1 LATQKRLQASRD
13 IHKHVDI
20 LEEHPVEFY
29 DLPTSLGPVQS
40 KYRRAYTNLKPLYHG
55 I

>member
-1 LATQKRLQASRD
+1 MID
-13 IHKHVDI
+13 IHEHVDI

-29 DLPTSLGPVQS
+29 GLPTSLGPVKS
-40 KYRRAYTNLKPLYHG
+40 KYRRAYTNLKLFYHG